1 MSSHMAWL
9 AKLNPPFGFAP
20 LSSIVGNFKD
30 MTPKKKKKKKI
41 GSYVIN
47 LPVHSWT
54 AQKFPYLFT
63 MEINGSSTRVVSQGK
78 TFSLNLGWAKVP
90 TTEPNSIYLLLQKNF
105 IYVHTS
111 WKFAMPL

>member
-30 MTPKKKKKKKI
+30 LTPKKKKKI

-47 LPVHSWT
+47 LPVHSWK

-78 TFSLNLGWAKVP
+78 NFSLNLGWAKVP
-90 TTEPNSIYLLLQKNF
+90 TTEPNSIYLLLQKNV
-105 IYVHTS
+105 IYAHTS